1 MRNTMRIRNRIT
13 LPVLL
18 LALLAFAAV
27 RGDAQADPGEV
38 PADKF
43 LTLDIPAQEA
53 GLALISLA
61 EASGVLITFAEEPG
75 TRIKVEALQGEYRLE
90 DALATLLTDTGLKH
104 EYAGENLVVV
114 QPVGLAEEPE
124 SDEDEEAESEEEDV
138 LELSE
143 QTVTGS
149 RLEGGDPTARVYSFS
164 AEDIAAR
171 GISSLEELLRTLP
184 WSFPTLTTQTNLER
198 SNDQEFEKNFGSLAL
213 GLSAVNLRA
222 FGSANTLVLVNGR
235 RVAGYAGDEDSIV
248 NLLNVPLSAVERV
261 DIQLDG
267 ASAVYGSDA
276 IGGVVNFI
284 TRKDSRGLSAT
295 FREEFSSTEADRRII
310 SVNGG
315 YAWGSGNLTASLS
328 RDTSKPINHLKLWT
342 TSDFRPLFGP
352 EFDTRRDWLGQPGV
366 VCEYN
371 RSSQYPGCAYPA
383 LSRQLP
389 AGHSGVGATPD
400 DFTSDIVRSDLFFPQ
415 NGADSTNTSLNLYV
429 EQHLTDHLRVYA
441 DVLASD
447 YEAYQEYRTYFYD
460 FVVPASNAYNPYGRH
475 VVVSYLP
482 WREIQSGLIPS
493 AYTESENKQRNYNAG
508 VFWEFGG
515 GHQLEV
521 SAGRSESR
529 NWAWQIHSNYSRNYY
544 DPTADKFYEA
554 LASSDPDVAL
564 NLFGDGTVQGS
575 AFAELFGVS
584 LGPSR
589 GHSDVTRFDSLLRG
603 QLIRLW
609 GGPIDYAVGAEI
621 RRQVTHEHTEN
632 YGEGGLE
639 RYAGPEDRVGLER
652 PTRELSAY
660 FAELAFP
667 IVGPDNARPGLRA
680 LVLSV
685 QARRDTYQAKGAA
698 GGGDGA
704 RDPTLIAYQYVP
716 GEGWEPVPSRRWFQI
731 GTPNIVETKKSATS
745 PRVGLQYKPVETFT
759 ARAAWSRSFKPPS
772 FSEVFNLN
780 DVREGM
786 GYFAD
791 PFHPDGNTGYALY
804 PSFYAYFNLDIK
816 PEFSDNY
823 SIGFDWSPERIPGL
837 RWTVDWSRVDFTDKI
852 QHSGTLLWTAPE
864 IAYKLPEIVQRDANG
879 YITLVYQGNVNL
891 AEKVSEIVDTQLEY
905 AFDTR
910 LGNFTPR
917 LHYTRVLDE
926 FFRITPD
933 SERVDRVGK
942 ASGSNK
948 YRLTGSLSWQKDRIA
963 ADLFVYYTP
972 SYENDRTGSCGYVE
986 GSCSPANGWLRPTLQ
1001 VDSLVTVDLNVSYQF
1016 DRGLRLRVGGRNIF
1030 EADSPTLWGSITALR
1045 YDPTRWDARARVLFL
1060 ELNWEL

>member
-1 MRNTMRIRNRIT
+1 MDHIRLIRNRSV
-13 LPVLL
+13 LPVVVLVV
-18 LALLAFAAV
+18 LAFAAAGA
-27 RGDAQADPGEV
+27 RAQSDEV
-38 PADKF
+38 
-43 LTLDIPAQEA
+43 LTLDIPAQDA
-53 GLALISLA
+53 GSALLTLAKFSGMQIMLA
-61 EASGVLITFAEEPG
+61 GAGAAKIE
-75 TRIKVEALQGEYRLE
+75 VEGLQGEYRLE
-90 DALATLLTDTGLKH
+90 EALAALLTDTGLAY
-104 EYAGENLVVV
+104 EFSSENVVVV
-114 QPVGLAEEPE
+114 QEVEQVAEPEPADDAPVEDGEEPI
-124 SDEDEEAESEEEDV
+124 
-138 LELSE
+138 ELPE

-149 RLEGGDPTARVYSFS
+149 RLQGGDPTARVYSLS
-164 AEDIAAR
+164 AEDIALR
-171 GISSLEELLRTLP
+171 GVSTLEELFRTLP
-184 WSFPTLTTQTNLER
+184 WAFPTMTTQTNLEP
-198 SNDQEFEKNFGSLAL
+198 STTDQEFEKNFGSLAL

-248 NLLNVPLSAVERV
+248 NLLNVPLSAIERV

-284 TRKDSRGLSAT
+284 TRIDYQGLSAT
-295 FREEFSSTEADRRII
+295 FREEFSSTEADRRNII
-310 SVNGG
+310 VNGG
-315 YAWGSGNLTASLS
+315 YAWGSGSLTATIS

-342 TSDFRPLFGP
+342 TSDFRSQFGP
-352 EFDTRRDWLGQPGV
+352 EFDARRDWLGQPGV

-400 DFTSDIVRSDLFFPQ
+400 DFTSDIVRSELFFPQ
-415 NGADSTNTSLNLYV
+415 NGADSTSTSLNLYV
-429 EQHLTDHLRVYA
+429 EQHLTDNLRVYA
-441 DVLASD
+441 DLLASD
-447 YEAYQEYRTYFYD
+447 HESYQQYKTYFGR

-475 VVVSYLP
+475 VVVSYAP

-508 VFWEFGG
+508 FFWELGG

-529 NWAWQIHSNYSRNYY
+529 NWAWQIHSNYSRSYY

-575 AFAELFGVS
+575 AFAELFGVA

-609 GGPIDYAVGAEI
+609 GGPIDYAVGAEFRKSGI
-621 RRQVTHEHTEN
+621 RKHSQR
-632 YGEGGLE
+632 YAEGGLE
-639 RYAGPEDRVGLER
+639 RFDGQEGTIGVER
-652 PTRELSAY
+652 PTRKLSAY

-667 IVGPDNARPGLRA
+667 IVGPDNARPGLRS

-685 QARRDTYQAKGAA
+685 QARRDTYKATGAA
-698 GGGDGA
+698 GGLGA
-704 RDPTLIAYQYVP
+704 WTSEPAIGYRYVP
-716 GEGWEPVPSRRWFQI
+716 GEGWESYDYPRWFQI
-731 GTPNIVETKKSATS
+731 GAADLAEVKESATS
-745 PRVGLQYKPVETFT
+745 PRLGLQYKPVETFT

-772 FSEVFNLN
+772 FSEIFSVFN
-780 DVREGM
+780 DSEGVA
-786 GYFAD
+786 YFAD
-791 PFHPDGNTGYALY
+791 PYHPDGMFQNLPY
-804 PSFYAYFNLDIK
+804 PYFSGTFSLDIK

-837 RWTVDWSRVDFTDKI
+837 RWTADWSQVDFTDKI
-852 QHSGTLLWTAPE
+852 QHSSNLLYSVPE
-864 IAYKLPEIVQRDANG
+864 IAFAVPDIVQRDANG
-879 YITLVYQGNVNL
+879 YITRIYFGDVNL
-891 AEKVSEIVDTQLEY
+891 AEKVSEIVSTRLEY

-910 LGNFTPR
+910 LGNFTPG

-933 SERVDRVGK
+933 SELVDRVGK
-942 ASGSNK
+942 ASGSDK
-948 YRLTGSLSWQKDRIA
+948 YRLTGSLSWRKDRFA

-972 SYENDRTGSCGYVE
+972 SYENDRTGRCRFAE
-986 GSCSPANGWLRPTLQ
+986 GSCSRRNASRPTLQ
-1001 VDSLVTVDLNVSYQF
+1001 VESLTTVDLTVSYQF
-1016 DRGLRLRVGGRNIF
+1016 DSGLRLRAGGRNIF
-1030 EADSPTLWGSITALR
+1030 EADSPTIWGGITELR

-1060 ELNWEL
+1060 ELNWEM

>member
-1 MRNTMRIRNRIT
+1 MKNPLQTRNLKA
-13 LPVLL
+13 LPVVV
-18 LALLAFAAV
+18 LAVMAFAAA
-27 RGDAQADPGEV
+27 GASAQSDAV
-38 PADKF
+38 
-43 LTLDIPAQEA
+43 LTLDIKPQKA
-53 GLALISLA
+53 GSALVTLAKS
-61 EASGVLITFAEEPG
+61 SGMQILFAEGAATE
-75 TRIKVEALQGEYRLE
+75 VEVDGLKGEYRFE
-90 DALATLLTDTGLKH
+90 DALTALLTDTGL
-104 EYAGENLVVV
+104 ECVFTSENLVVV
-114 QPVGLAEEPE
+114 QEVEQATEPE
-124 SDEDEEAESEEEDV
+124 PVEKAPAEEDEEPI
-138 LELSE
+138 ELPE

-149 RLEGGDPTARVYSFS
+149 RLQGGDPTARVYSLS
-164 AEDIAAR
+164 AEDIALR
-171 GISSLEELLRTLP
+171 GVSTLEELFRTLP
-184 WSFPTLTTQTNLER
+184 WAFPTMTTQTNLEP
-198 SNDQEFEKNFGSLAL
+198 STTDQEFEKNFGSLAL

-284 TRKDSRGLSAT
+284 TKKDYQGLSAT
-295 FREEFSSTEADRRII
+295 FREEFSSTEADRRNII
-310 SVNGG
+310 VNGG
-315 YAWGSGNLTASLS
+315 YAWGSGSLTATIS

-342 TSDFRPLFGP
+342 TSDFRSQFGP
-352 EFDTRRDWLGQPGV
+352 EFDARRDWLGQPGV

-371 RSSQYPGCAYPA
+371 RSSQYPGCARPA

-400 DFTSDIVRSDLFFPQ
+400 DFTSDIVRSDLFFLQ

-429 EQHLTDHLRVYA
+429 EQHLTDNLRVYA
-441 DVLASD
+441 DLLASD
-447 YEAYQEYRTYFYD
+447 HESYQEYKTYFSR

-475 VVVSYLP
+475 VVVSYAP

-508 VFWEFGG
+508 LFWEFGA

-529 NWAWQIHSNYSRNYY
+529 NWAWQIHSNYSRSYY

-575 AFAELFGVS
+575 AFAELFGVA

-609 GGPIDYAVGAEI
+609 GGPIDYAVGAELRKSGI
-621 RRQVTHEHTEN
+621 RKYSQR
-632 YGEGGLE
+632 YAEGGLE
-639 RYAGPEDRVGLER
+639 RFDGQEGTIGVER
-652 PTRELSAY
+652 PTRKLSAY

-667 IVGPDNARPGLRA
+667 IVGPDNARPGLRS

-685 QARRDTYQAKGAA
+685 QARRDTYKATGAA
-698 GGGDGA
+698 GGLGA
-704 RDPTLIAYQYVP
+704 WTSEPAIGYRYVP
-716 GEGWEPVPSRRWFQI
+716 GEGWESYDYPRWFQI
-731 GTPNIVETKKSATS
+731 GAADLAEVKESATS
-745 PRVGLQYKPVETFT
+745 PRLGLQYKPVETFT

-772 FSEVFNLN
+772 FSEIFSVFN
-780 DVREGM
+780 DSEGVA
-786 GYFAD
+786 YFAD
-791 PFHPDGNTGYALY
+791 PYHPDGMFQRLPY
-804 PSFYAYFNLDIK
+804 PYFSGTFSLDIK

-837 RWTVDWSRVDFTDKI
+837 RWTADWSRVDFTDKI
-852 QHSGTLLWTAPE
+852 QFSSTVLWIAPE

-879 YITLVYQGNVNL
+879 YITLIYYGRVNL
-891 AEKVSEIVDTQLEY
+891 AEKVSEIVNTRLEY

-910 LGNFTPR
+910 LGNFTPG

-926 FFRITPD
+926 FFRITRD
-933 SERVDRVGK
+933 SELVDRVGK
-942 ASGSNK
+942 ASGSDK
-948 YRLTGSLSWQKDRIA
+948 YRLTGSLSWRKDRFA

-972 SYENDRTGSCGYVE
+972 SYENDRTGRCRFAE
-986 GSCSPANGWLRPTLQ
+986 GSCSRRNASRPTLQ
-1001 VDSLVTVDLNVSYQF
+1001 VESLTTVDLTVSYQF
-1016 DRGLRLRVGGRNIF
+1016 DRGLRLRAGGRNIF
-1030 EADSPTLWGSITALR
+1030 EADSPTIWGGITELR

>member
-1 MRNTMRIRNRIT
+1 MKHTYKTRSFHA
-13 LPVLL
+13 LPVLF
-18 LALLAFAAV
+18 LAVLAFSAA
-27 RGDAQADPGEV
+27 GAKAQSDEV
-38 PADKF
+38 
-43 LTLDIPAQEA
+43 LTLDIEPQDA
-53 GLALISLA
+53 GSALVRLARS
-61 EASGVLITFAEEPG
+61 SGTQIMLTSGAA
-75 TRIKVEALQGEYRLE
+75 KVEVEGLQGEYRLE
-90 DALATLLTDTGLKH
+90 EALAALLTDTGLAY
-104 EYAGENLVVV
+104 EFTSENVVLVQEVEQAAEPELAGEA
-114 QPVGLAEEPE
+114 PVEDDEEPI
-124 SDEDEEAESEEEDV
+124 
-138 LELSE
+138 ELPK

-149 RLEGGDPTARVYSFS
+149 RLQGGDPTARVYSFS

-171 GISSLEELLRTLP
+171 GVSSLEELLRTLP
-184 WSFPTLTTQTNLER
+184 WSFPTLTTQTNLEP
-198 SNDQEFEKNFGSLAL
+198 SDDQEFEQNLGALTL
-213 GLSAVNLRA
+213 GLSAINLRA

-235 RVAGYAGDEDSIV
+235 RVAGYAGNYDSIV
-248 NLLNVPLSAVERV
+248 NIINVPLSAVERV

-284 TRKDSRGLSAT
+284 TRKDYRGLSAT
-295 FREEFSSTEADRRII
+295 FREEFSSTEADRRNI

-315 YAWGSGNLTASLS
+315 YAWGSGNLTATLS

-342 TSDFRPLFGP
+342 SMDFRPLFGP
-352 EFDTRRDWLGQPGV
+352 EFDVRRDFLGQPGI

-371 RSSQYPGCAYPA
+371 GSVRFPGCDYGSRAMR
-383 LSRQLP
+383 RQLP

-400 DFTSDIVRSDLFFPQ
+400 DFTSALVRTDQFFPQ
-415 NGADSTNTSLNLYV
+415 NGADSTNTSLSLYV
-429 EQHLTDHLRVYA
+429 EQYLTDNLRVYA

-447 YEAYQEYRTYFYD
+447 HEAYQQFATTFYN

-475 VVVSYLP
+475 VVVSYIP
-482 WREIQSGLIPS
+482 WREIQSGLIPH
-493 AYTESENKQRNYNAG
+493 AYTESEDKQRNYNAG

-529 NWAWQIHSNYSRNYY
+529 NWAWQIHPNYSRDYY

-554 LASSDPDVAL
+554 LASSDPEVAL

-584 LGPSR
+584 LGPGR
-589 GHSDVTRFDSLLRG
+589 GYSDVTRFESLLRG
-603 QLIRLW
+603 QLFRLW

-621 RRQVTHEHTEN
+621 RREVIHDHTEN

-667 IVGPDNARPGLRA
+667 IVGPDNARPGLRS

-698 GGGDGA
+698 GGGDQA
-704 RDPTLIAYQYVP
+704 RDPTLIDYQYVP
-716 GEGWEPVPSRRWFQI
+716 GEGWEPVPSRRRFQI

-772 FSEVFNLN
+772 FSEVFSLY
-780 DVREGM
+780 DVSDGM
-786 GYFAD
+786 AYFAD

-804 PSFYAYFNLDIK
+804 PYFSTYFNLDIK

-879 YITLVYQGNVNL
+879 HIALIYQGNVNL

-917 LHYTRVLDE
+917 LNYTRVLDE
-926 FFRITPD
+926 FFRITAD
-933 SERVDRVGK
+933 TDRVDRVGK
-942 ASGSNK
+942 AGGSNK

-972 SYENDRTGSCGYVE
+972 SYENDRTGSCRYAE

-1001 VDSLVTVDLNVSYQF
+1001 VDSLITVDLTVSYQF
-1016 DRGLRLRVGGRNIF
+1016 DRGLRLTAGGRNIF

-1060 ELNWEL
+1060 ELYWEM

>member
-1 MRNTMRIRNRIT
+1 MKITTRIPT
-13 LPVLL
+13 QSALPVLL
-18 LALLAFAAV
+18 MAVLAFAAA
-27 RGDAQADPGEV
+27 GASAQSDEV
-38 PADKF
+38 
-43 LTLDIPAQEA
+43 LTLDIEPQKA
-53 GLALISLA
+53 GSALLKLAKSSGTQIMLA
-61 EASGVLITFAEEPG
+61 GDGSQ
-75 TRIKVEALQGEYRLE
+75 VEVEGLQGEYRLE
-90 DALATLLTDTGLKH
+90 EALAAILTDTGL
-104 EYAGENLVVV
+104 EYEFASENLVVV
-114 QPVGLAEEPE
+114 QEVEQAAEPE
-124 SDEDEEAESEEEDV
+124 PEPADEAPVEDDDEPI
-138 LELSE
+138 ELPE

-149 RLEGGDPTARVYSFS
+149 RLQGGDPTTRVYSFS

-171 GISSLEELLRTLP
+171 GVSSLEELFRTLP
-184 WSFPTLTTQTNLER
+184 WSFPTLTTQTNLEP
-198 SNDQEFEKNFGSLAL
+198 SYDQEFEQNLGSLAL
-213 GLSAVNLRA
+213 GLSAINLRA

-235 RVAGYAGDEDSIV
+235 RVAGYAGNDDSIV
-248 NLLNVPLSAVERV
+248 NILNVPLSAVERV

-267 ASAVYGSDA
+267 SSAVYGADA

-284 TRKDSRGLSAT
+284 TKRNYRGLSAT
-295 FREEFSSTEADRRII
+295 FREEFSSTDSDRRNI
-310 SVNGG
+310 SVHGG
-315 YAWGSGNLTASLS
+315 YAWGSGNLTATLS

-342 TSDFRPLFGP
+342 SMDFRPLFGP
-352 EFDTRRDWLGQPGV
+352 EFDVRRDFTGQPGV

-371 RSSQYPGCAYPA
+371 GSVRYPGCGRPA
-383 LSRQLP
+383 MRRQLL
-389 AGHSGVGATPD
+389 AGHSGVGATLD
-400 DFTSDIVRSDLFFPQ
+400 VFTSDLARTDQFYPR
-415 NGADSTNTSLNLYV
+415 NGADSTNTSLSLYV
-429 EQHLTDHLRVYA
+429 EQYITDNLRVYA

-447 YEAYQEYRTYFYD
+447 HEAYQQFTTLFSG

-475 VVVSYLP
+475 VVVSYIP
-482 WREIQSGLIPS
+482 WREIQSGLIPH
-493 AYTESENKQRNYNAG
+493 AYTESEDKQRNYNAG
-508 VFWEFGG
+508 IFWEFGD

-521 SAGRSESR
+521 NAGRSESK
-529 NWAWQIHSNYSRNYY
+529 NWAWQIRSEYRRNFF
-544 DPTADKFYEA
+544 DPTADKFYAA
-554 LASSDPDVAL
+554 LASSDPNVAL

-575 AFAELFGVS
+575 AFAELFGVA

-589 GHSDVTRFDSLLRG
+589 GFSDVTRFDSLLRG
-603 QLIRLW
+603 QLFRLW
-609 GGPIDYAVGAEI
+609 GGRIDYAVGTELRKSGI
-621 RRQVTHEHTEN
+621 RKYSER
-632 YGEGGLE
+632 YAEGGRE
-639 RYAGPEDRVGLER
+639 RYAGLEDRFGVER

-667 IVGPDNARPGLRA
+667 IVGPDNARPGLRS

-698 GGGDGA
+698 GGGDEA

-772 FSEVFNLN
+772 FSEVFSLY
-780 DVREGM
+780 DVSDSM
-786 GYFAD
+786 GYFRD
-791 PFHPDGNTGYALY
+791 PFHPDGNTEYALY
-804 PSFYAYFNLDIK
+804 PYFYTYFNLDIK

-837 RWTVDWSRVDFTDKI
+837 RWTADWSRVDFTDKI

-917 LHYTRVLDE
+917 LNYTRVLDE
-926 FFRITPD
+926 FFRITAD
-933 SERVDRVGK
+933 TDRVVRVGK
-942 ASGSNK
+942 AGGSNK
-948 YRLTGSLSWQKDRIA
+948 YRLTGSLSWQKDRFA

-972 SYENDRTGSCGYVE
+972 SYENDRTGSCRYAE

-1001 VDSLVTVDLNVSYQF
+1001 VDALTTVDLTVSYQF
-1016 DRGLRLRVGGRNIF
+1016 NSGLRLRAGGRNIF
-1030 EADSPTLWGSITALR
+1030 EAESPTLWGSITALR

-1060 ELNWEL
+1060 ELNWEM